1 MGLSGSSLKGH
12 PPLEVRL
19 LRDGM
24 CESVHRVHAVVCDQ
38 RGRLL
43 MRAGDAQ
50 HLSFIRSALKPFQ
63 AQTFVSSGALDAQG
77 GGDRAMAIACAS
89 HDGGKDKAREAFQ
102 ILWRADIDPSML
114 RCPVPA
120 GKESPLEHNCSGKHA
135 AFLAS
140 CRRMGWPLEGYLN
153 QDHPLQQELF
163 GRIAEL
169 LGLPKDE
176 LIIARDDCGA
186 PTVQL
191 PLSQMALLFAH
202 LGAGT
207 LPNLERLVRSMQA
220 HPELVAGEG
229 RFDTEL
235 MRRGLDMLISKG
247 GAEGIQCLARVGE
260 GTWFGDQGGRRSQPR
275 QARGGFAPAASV
287 GLAHAHRLGGTGG
300 AIHDPHGW
308 SAAGGDRRIGL
319 IGCQLSP
326 LSPKFWFRLPRGRA
340 AW

>member
-1 MGLSGSSLKGH
+1 MGLSGSSLKVH

-50 HLSFIRSALKPFQ
+50 HVSFIRSALKPFQ

-77 GGDRAMAIACAS
+77 GADRAMAIACAS

-176 LIIARDDCGA
+176 LIIASDDCGA

-235 MRRGLDMLISKG
+235 MRRGLEMLISKG

-260 GTWFGDQGGRRSQPR
+260 GL
-275 QARGGFAPAASV
+275 
-287 GLAHAHRLGGTGG
+287 GLAIKVEDGASRAKRAVALHLLRQLDWLTPTALEELEEQFMVPMAGQRLEV
-300 AIHDPHGW
+300 
-308 SAAGGDRRIGL
+308 IGEL
-319 IGCQLSP
+319 
-326 LSPKFWFRLPRGRA
+326 A
-340 AW
+340 